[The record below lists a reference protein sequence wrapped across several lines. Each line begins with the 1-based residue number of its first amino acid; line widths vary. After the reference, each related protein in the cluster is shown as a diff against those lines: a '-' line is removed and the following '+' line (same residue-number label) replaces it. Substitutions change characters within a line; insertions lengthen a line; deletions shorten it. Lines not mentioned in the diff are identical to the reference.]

1 MSFLDF
7 EDLNMIPFTR
17 ILEHLTLTD
26 MFLASF
32 TNENAHNILEDLFVR
47 TFISIQAFDGKF
59 DLKVK
64 SPGPRATL
72 CFTTQKTI
80 CDLPEGERKM
90 VLHIRG
96 HKIEMTL
103 MHGLNQKV
111 KYIHVEKKYVPL
123 MLTVVFDYIRDLFG
137 TTDFNICVSLNKMR
151 RYLRDMDVLCMTIVD
166 KKISAGSLER
176 LLTRIRVHEHLR
188 LLAKVTGSLP
198 ENSAIHNISQ
208 LHTQGTWMK
217 FKHIMRFNG
226 EHALFDRNRFTEEN
240 IVDFIAH
247 FLLGGF
253 PNLQTVIMRSK
264 NRLDYKK
271 VTQHVASRPWDPTQ
285 RARHFMYTPEI
296 SSVMNDQHLRQLT
309 DCTYGFDIVCGHGR
323 LATFQITSNH
333 FVFFVWTDPF
343 PWRHMLVDHH

>member
-1 MSFLDF
+1 MNSVDF
-7 EDLNMIPFTR
+7 VDLHMTPFTR

-32 TNENAHNILEDLFVR
+32 TNENAHNILEDVFVR

-72 CFTTQKTI
+72 CFTTQKVI
-80 CDLPEGERKM
+80 YDQPEGERKM
-90 VLHIRG
+90 VLHIRS
-96 HKIEMTL
+96 HRIEMTL
-103 MHGLNQKV
+103 MHGLNQKE

-123 MLTVVFDYIRDLFG
+123 MLTVVFDYIRELFG
-137 TTDFNICVSLNKMR
+137 TTDFNVCVSLNKMR
-151 RYLRDMDVLCMTIVD
+151 KYLPDMDVLCMTIVD
-166 KKISAGSLER
+166 KKMSAGTLER
-176 LLTRIRVHEHLR
+176 LLARIRVHEHLR
-188 LLAKVTGSLP
+188 LLAKS
-198 ENSAIHNISQ
+198 
-208 LHTQGTWMK
+208 QGTWMK

-226 EHALFDRNRFTEEN
+226 EHALFDRNCFTEEN

-264 NRLDYKK
+264 NRLNYKK

-323 LATFQITSNH
+323 LATFQITPNH